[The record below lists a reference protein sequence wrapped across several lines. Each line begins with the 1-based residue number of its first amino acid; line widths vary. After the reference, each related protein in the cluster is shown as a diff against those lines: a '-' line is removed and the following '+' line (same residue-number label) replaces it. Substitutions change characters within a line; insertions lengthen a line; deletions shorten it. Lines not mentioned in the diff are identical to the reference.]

1 MKRELKSW
9 KYRLISVIAIVWC
22 IFQFIT
28 GWQPL
33 EAVYQ
38 RTVHVVFAF
47 SLIFLLYTVVDK
59 QRKDKIPIDSW
70 LFAGIMVV
78 IGIYVFQVWKG
89 KALLIGAEPPLME
102 LILGGILIVLSLEAA
117 RRTTGLALPIFT
129 IATILYALY
138 GEDLPGIFG
147 HRKYDMERIIT
158 GLFMS
163 FDGVFGALT
172 GISASFLFLFMIF
185 GSFLKKSG
193 AGDFFINFAMSLFG
207 HVRGGPAK
215 ICVVG
220 SSLFGM
226 ITGSVIANVM
236 AIGTITIPKMVKG
249 GYKKNFAG
257 AVEACSGLGAQI
269 MPPVM
274 GGAVFIMMEIL
285 GTSYISICKAAFLTA
300 CLYYFGIFMMV
311 DLEAVKNQIKGI
323 PKENIGNFRI
333 ILKEGLH
340 FFIPPAILVYLLAV
354 SNLSESR
361 SVFWAILSI
370 PIVTWF
376 RKGNRMGL
384 RTILSGA
391 EEGAL
396 NALPIVAIIVNCNI
410 ISGMISLTGLGLN
423 ISDMLISL
431 SQNSMLLLLLMTAVA
446 SLIIGMGMPIIVSYL
461 LLAILVAPAMVKIGI
476 VPMAAHLF
484 IFFFALLA
492 DLTPP
497 VAMGS
502 FIAAGIAG
510 GKPMATAWT
519 ACRIG
524 SVLYLIPFFLI
535 YNPVLM
541 LEGTPWQIIE
551 AVITCILGIVA
562 LAAGIQGYLFRRA
575 TIIERI
581 VLLIAANALIWPG
594 LITDLVGISLLL
606 AISFIQNPRFI
617 FDFKNRVLRRP
628 VRKPEL

>member
-1 MKRELKSW
+1 MKRELKNW
-9 KYRLISVIAIVWC
+9 KYSLISLIAISWC
-22 IFQFIT
+22 IFQYIT

-33 EAVYQ
+33 EAIFQ
-38 RTVHVVFAF
+38 RTVHVTFAF
-47 SLIFLLYTVVDK
+47 SLIFLLYTFHEK
-59 QRKDKIPIDSW
+59 QNKNELSFDSW
-70 LFAGIMVV
+70 IFAGLIIV
-78 IGIYVFQVWKG
+78 IGIYVFLSWKG
-89 KALLIGAEPPLME
+89 KALLIGAEPPLVE
-102 LILGGILIVLSLEAA
+102 LVLGGILIILSLEAA
-117 RRTTGLALPIFT
+117 RRNTGWALPIFT

-163 FDGVFGALT
+163 FDGVFGGLT

-185 GSFLKKSG
+185 GSFLKNSG

-215 ICVVG
+215 ISVVG

-236 AIGTITIPKMVKG
+236 AIGTITIPMMVKG
-249 GYKKNFAG
+249 GYRKNFAG

-285 GTSYISICKAAFLTA
+285 GTSYFSICAAAFLTA
-300 CLYYFGIFMMV
+300 CLYYFSLFMMV
-311 DLEAVKNQIKGI
+311 DLEAVKNQLKGV
-323 PKENIGNFRI
+323 PKENRPNFVKT
-333 ILKEGLH
+333 LKGGFH
-340 FFIPPAILVYLLAV
+340 FFIPPAILVFLLAV
-354 SNLSESR
+354 ANLSESR
-361 SVFWAILSI
+361 SVFWAILCI
-370 PIVTWF
+370 PVVTWF
-376 RKGNRMGL
+376 RKTNRMGWKK
-384 RTILSGA
+384 ILQSA
-391 EEGAL
+391 KDGAL

-423 ISDMLISL
+423 ISDMLVSL
-431 SQNSMLLLLLMTAVA
+431 SQNSLILLLLMTAIA

-461 LLAILVAPAMVKIGI
+461 LLAILVGPAMVKMG
-476 VPMAAHLF
+476 VMPMAAHLF

-510 GKPMATAWT
+510 GQPMATAWT

-524 SVLYLIPFFLI
+524 SVLYIIPFFLI

-541 LEGTPWQIIE
+541 LQGTLLQIVE
-551 AVITCILGIVA
+551 AVITSILGIIA
-562 LAAGIQGYLFRRA
+562 LAGGIQGYLLRR
-575 TIIERI
+575 TNIIERI
-581 VLLIAANALIWPG
+581 ALLIAANALIWPG
-594 LITDLVGISLLL
+594 WVTDVIGLLL
-606 AISFIQNPRFI
+606 FVAVLFIQNRKFI
-617 FDFKNRVLRRP
+617 PDLFKWVLRRP
-628 VRKPEL
+628 VRSPQL